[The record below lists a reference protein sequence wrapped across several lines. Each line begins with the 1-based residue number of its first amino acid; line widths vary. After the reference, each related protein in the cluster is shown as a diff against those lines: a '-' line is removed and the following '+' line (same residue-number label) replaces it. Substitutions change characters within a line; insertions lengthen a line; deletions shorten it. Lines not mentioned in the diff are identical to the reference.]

1 MSPFEH
7 GEVFV
12 LDDGGETDL
21 VRALPPS
28 LLPFLSPSFPPSLLS
43 LQLKRA
49 CVFVTA
55 CMHVDLN
62 RYACMQV

>member
-21 VRALPPS
+21 VRAVPLLLPSLAPILPLCLPP
-28 LLPFLSPSFPPSLLS
+28 PTD
-43 LQLKRA
+43 KRV
-49 CVFVTA
+49 CVY
-55 CMHVDLN
+55 M
-62 RYACMQV
+62 YAYMDVCR